1 MLVEK
6 TEASSSPWYFGAPLL
21 PREQSGLSK
30 ALKTSPNPSHKQQPM
45 HDDGIELS
53 VSAHRAVARSHCR
66 PRLTP
71 QKMVEEALPGRSSS
85 YIGKSDRGRSTSPAS
100 VASTASSISS
110 FTASVNSLP
119 STPSHC
125 SMEFLD
131 LICSRHGSP
140 APAIPTSALEL
151 DSSRTLHIADATS
164 RCGVGSIAVAAEV
177 EPDIVA
183 LNVLKKSL
191 ADRLYCAQ
199 PDPPCADSGANIT
212 ELLSLRLRLASALR
226 ESTCGSGVADSV
238 GANVAEI
245 HSLRLRLA
253 NALRKGNCG
262 SGAADS
268 AASSADDALAGAASA
283 VVLLTPSPRFV
294 AVVCDGLA
302 YLLPSAASSM

>member
-100 VASTASSISS
+100 VASTASSIPS

-119 STPSHC
+119 STPS
-125 SMEFLD
+125 MEYLD
-131 LICSRHGSP
+131 LLGSRHGSP
-140 APAIPTSALEL
+140 ASARPTSALEL